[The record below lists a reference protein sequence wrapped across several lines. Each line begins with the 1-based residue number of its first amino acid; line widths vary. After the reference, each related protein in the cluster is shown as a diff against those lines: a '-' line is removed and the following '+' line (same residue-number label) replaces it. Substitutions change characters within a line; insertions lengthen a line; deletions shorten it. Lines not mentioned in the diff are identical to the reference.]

1 MLRRFQNHTLSK
13 ETRGEE
19 SSKESRIDSIKRH
32 LPKSLVLG
40 KRSGG
45 KKDIR
50 RRLPSGST
58 TMARKNRRG
67 DQYEYWNR
75 PGNGSDY
82 ENQSRGSNGVDNGHR
97 GEDTNDR
104 ENNHSATAI
113 SDDQSNFNLLPY
125 TSALWQA
132 TQAIEAAQKKVENVN
147 DLYIA
152 HAKEIEKVPEVHRRL
167 AKLYDECVYKDR
179 RIKQQKNTIV
189 ELQLESKDKE
199 ADLAKRKAELEEDA
213 EKLRVEKE
221 EQVKKAQKA
230 EKSIDIRK
238 AELKH
243 KMQKELADLK
253 EEQDK
258 DYNSRL
264 NELEDTRRTQGD
276 EWKNKLN
283 ILEADNKKLLGD
295 LKMREKKIEDLEEQ
309 LKKTEDRLED
319 SEAAKTL
326 YKKQK
331 EDLEARYN
339 EVQNEFGLTTQTTDF
354 YKGKFAEISQAIE
367 KISSQYF
374 TDLPFDDFKTIRKE
388 LIAVDKCF
396 NSIPI
401 SHSDTSQ
408 DLRMAH
414 AQRIISSALSSH
426 IWKPFSSEKTLSN
439 PEFANLLDEIC
450 TVLANSDR
458 GGKKGRAAT
467 VWKVLTMQ
475 ALQSLDQDLPLSP
488 TSTSTPHEGERSHS
502 SSRASQAVQDML
514 NILSPLIIPSE
525 QVQIHEALLDL
536 AKSAVDVWD
545 LAQMDILKITA
556 CLSLKPSDRNEWRS
570 AKFDPAPSGG
580 HQDLEMDSKT
590 FTRPRVFTLFPQVVA
605 RKLTLLEAGPAL
617 HVPGSFSAPQQD
629 LAVAETIIH
638 PGDGLP
644 ESSLLVVRG
653 RAEEEER
660 KAYLAELIE
669 NADKEFA
676 KGGKLGGY
684 SRSES
689 ISGSAT
695 GSMSGPLSPSARWST
710 GSTLKPTEDED

>member
-1 MLRRFQNHTLSK
+1 
-13 ETRGEE
+13 
-19 SSKESRIDSIKRH
+19 
-32 LPKSLVLG
+32 
-40 KRSGG
+40 
-45 KKDIR
+45 
-50 RRLPSGST
+50 
-58 TMARKNRRG
+58 MARKNRRG
-67 DQYEYWNR
+67 DQYEYWNG

-97 GEDTNDR
+97 GEDANDQ
-104 ENNHSATAI
+104 ENNHSTTAI

-125 TSALWQA
+125 TSALWRA
-132 TQAIEAAQKKVENVN
+132 TQAFAAAQKEVENVN

-179 RIKQQKNTIV
+179 RIKQQKNTIA

-199 ADLAKRKAELEEDA
+199 ADLAKRRAKLEEDA
-213 EKLRVEKE
+213 EKLGAEKE

-230 EKSIDIRK
+230 EKSMDVRK

-243 KMQKELADLK
+243 NMEKELADLK

-258 DYNSRL
+258 NYNSRL
-264 NELEDTRRTQGD
+264 NELEDTKRKQGD

-295 LKMREKKIEDLEEQ
+295 LKLREKQIEDLEGQ
-309 LKKTEDRLED
+309 LKKTGDRLED

-331 EDLEARYN
+331 EDLEARYK
-339 EVQNEFGLTTQTTDF
+339 EIQNEFGLTTQTTDF

-374 TDLPFDDFKTIRKE
+374 TDLPFDDFKAIRKE

-426 IWKPFSSEKTLSN
+426 IWKPFSSEKALSN

-475 ALQSLDQDLPLSP
+475 ALQYLDQDLPLTP
-488 TSTSTPHEGERSHS
+488 TSTSTSTSHEAERSHS
-502 SSRASQAVQDML
+502 SGRASQAVQDML

-525 QVQIHEALLDL
+525 QVQIHEALIDL

-545 LAQMDILKITA
+545 LAQTDILKITA
-556 CLSLKPSDRNEWRS
+556 CLSLNPSDRNEWRS
-570 AKFDPAPSGG
+570 AKFDPAPSSG

-605 RKLTLLEAGPAL
+605 HKLTLPEAEPTF
-617 HVPGSFSAPQQD
+617 HVPGSFSTPQQD

-638 PGDGLP
+638 PGNGLP
-644 ESSLLVVRG
+644 ESSPLVVRG

-660 KAYLAELIE
+660 KAYLAKLIE

-676 KGGKLGGY
+676 KGGRLGGY

-710 GSTLKPTEDED
+710 GSTLRPTEDED